1 MAEVPDVYTDQFQV
15 NLGTFGCTINFQL
28 SGATPVVPGALPQIE
43 RVATIRMS
51 LEHLKAMVFIMH
63 RQLAAYEAQAHVAI
77 ALPVEVL
84 RAMQIRQEDWEA
96 FWLHS

>member
-1 MAEVPDVYTDQFQV
+1 MSDVPDVYTDQFQV

-28 SGATPVVPGALPQIE
+28 SGAIPAAPGAIPQIE
-43 RVATIRMS
+43 RVATVRMS
-51 LEHLKAMVFIMH
+51 LEHLKALVFIMH
-63 RQLAAYEAQAHVAI
+63 RQLAAYESQAHVSI
-77 ALPVEVL
+77 GLPVEVL

>member
-1 MAEVPDVYTDQFQV
+1 MTEVPDVYADQFQV

-28 SGATPVVPGALPQIE
+28 SGATPVAPGAPPQVD

-63 RQLAAYEAQAHVAI
+63 RQLAGYEAQAHVEI
-77 ALPVEVL
+77 GLPVEVL
-84 RAMQIRQEDWEA
+84 RALQIRQEDWEA
-96 FWLHS
+96 FWRP